1 MPEDK
6 KRTYDAIVIGSGA
19 SGGWAAKELCD
30 KGLKT
35 LVLERGR
42 NVEHVKDYPTASKAP
57 WEFDHR
63 GTVSIEQRKNLQGAR
78 NLREETLHWAL
89 KDDRSCRLSFPLRRL
104 PRCLFPSSLLQACD
118 RPGSPWTL
126 QERPSRYRLG

>member
-1 MPEDK
+1 MPDDSVK

-42 NVEHVKDYPTASKAP
+42 EVKHGADYPTASKAP
-57 WEFDHR
+57 WEFEYR
-63 GTVSIEQRKNLQGAR
+63 GIGAD
-78 NLREETLHWAL
+78 RE
-89 KDDRSCRLSFPLRRL
+89 KKRL
-104 PRCLFPSSLLQACD
+104 PGCQDPSCGNIAM
-118 RPGSPWTL
+118 GF
-126 QERPSRYRLG
+126 ER

>member
-1 MPEDK
+1 MPDDSIK

-57 WEFDHR
+57 WEFEHR
-63 GTVSIEQRKNLQGAR
+63 GTVSHRTEK
-78 NLREETLHWAL
+78 
-89 KDDRSCRLSFPLRRL
+89 RL
-104 PRCLFPSSLLQACD
+104 PGCTISSRRNIA
-118 RPGSPWTL
+118 
-126 QERPSRYRLG
+126 LGIKG

>member
-1 MPEDK
+1 MPDDSIK

-42 NVEHVKDYPTASKAP
+42 EVKHGTDYPTASKAP
-57 WEFDHR
+57 WEFEYR
-63 GTVSIEQRKNLQGAR
+63 GPVPIEKRKDYQGAR
-78 NLREETLHWAL
+78 VLRAETPQEMVSRLTGPYDIRTLNPGTVMWKNL
-89 KDDRSCRLSFPLRRL
+89 PV
-104 PRCLFPSSLLQACD
+104 
-118 RPGSPWTL
+118 
-126 QERPSRYRLG
+126 

>member
-57 WEFDHR
+57 WELDHR
-63 GTVSIEQRKNLQGAR
+63 GTVSIDSVKIY
-78 NLREETLHWAL
+78 
-89 KDDRSCRLSFPLRRL
+89 KV
-104 PRCLFPSSLLQACD
+104 
-118 RPGSPWTL
+118 
-126 QERPSRYRLG
+126 QEIFGKKLCTGH